1 MVRGIYTAA
10 AAMMTIQE
18 QTDTTANNL
27 ANIDTAGFKADLLRY
42 TSAPA
47 IHTWKID
54 DPSHKT
60 KAGTPQP
67 EYLGLTS
74 AGTMDTVIWRDFTP
88 GQPQFTG
95 RSLDVAIAGDGFFR
109 VMRDGQE
116 YFSRDGRFRQT
127 ATGDL
132 TDILGNQIQG
142 TGGAINLGGAL
153 DIAINKSG
161 EVLANG
167 EIVAIIDL
175 AFFSDPQT
183 QLSKAGNNL
192 WSANLPPDGVGI
204 PHLLGGYVERSNVDS
219 ITSIVELITQLR
231 HYEAASKV
239 IKAEDDSL
247 EIAANQIG
255 RLPQ

>member
-47 IHTWKID
+47 IHTWKFD
-54 DPSHKT
+54 DPSSKT
-60 KAGTPQP
+60 KAGNPQP
-67 EYLGLTS
+67 EYIGLTS

-109 VMRDGQE
+109 VLRDGQE
-116 YFSRDGRFRQT
+116 YYSRDGRFRQT
-127 ATGDL
+127 AAGEL

-161 EVLANG
+161 EVLADG
-167 EIVAIIDL
+167 EIVGIIDL

-192 WSANLPPDGVGI
+192 WSANVPPDGVGV

-231 HYEAASKV
+231 HYEAAQKV
-239 IKAEDDSL
+239 IKAQDDSL
-247 EIAANQIG
+247 ELAANQIG
-255 RLPQ
+255 RMPQ